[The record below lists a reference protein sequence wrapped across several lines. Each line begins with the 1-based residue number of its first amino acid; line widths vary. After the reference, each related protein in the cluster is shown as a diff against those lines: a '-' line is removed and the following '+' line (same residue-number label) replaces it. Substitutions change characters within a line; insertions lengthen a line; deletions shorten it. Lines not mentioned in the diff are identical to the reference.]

1 MAFQIFN
8 TLRGS
13 SIITGCDAGTAT
25 IALNDLRANATIETV
40 SAADLRRISWSTNG
54 SITLSR
60 NGFPLLALH
69 NAGEMRFD
77 DFGAAINSN
86 NGSSMVITINT
97 GGTFVMEVAK
107 TATYNVDPYTGVS
120 IP

>member
-13 SIITGCDAGTAT
+13 SIITGCDPGTAT
-25 IALNDLRANATIETV
+25 IALTDLRANATTETV
-40 SAADLRRISWSTNG
+40 SAADIRRISWSTNG

-69 NAGEMRFD
+69 SAGEMRFD
-77 DFGAAINSN
+77 DFGYAIAN
-86 NGSSMVITINT
+86 NNTSSLVITVVT
-97 GGTFVMEVAK
+97 GGSIIVELSKQATF
-107 TATYNVDPYTGVS
+107 NVDPNTGQTL
-120 IP
+120 